1 MPIAAEG
8 QNGLLGSFFRS
19 QISLKKVREGAKGRA
34 LEENCAGRLL
44 AGFLIGSCLV
54 IFIYIN
60 LLKICV

>member
-8 QNGLLGSFFRS
+8 QKGLLGSFFRS

-34 LEENCAGRLL
+34 LENCAGRLL